1 VRLNRSES
9 GVRCLRCAASAVHLS
24 IGLALAREVEVAALS
39 KMDVY
44 ELSATETFV
53 EHLRKRAARAAF
65 FEYHPDIA
73 PGTTWQGVRCEDV
86 QART

>member
-1 VRLNRSES
+1 MNFPPRDHSSNT
-9 GVRCLRCAASAVHLS
+9 CTSAV
-24 IGLALAREVEVAALS
+24 
-39 KMDVY
+39 
-44 ELSATETFV
+44 
-53 EHLRKRAARAAF
+53 RAAF